1 MPSSQHSLY
10 PVSTVMSCSNPLKR
24 CRSSPAVAAAANN
37 PQDLSTTPIIFL
49 HGVGAGLLPYLSLIF
64 RLAALNRPMIL
75 PHSRH
80 VSMRL
85 VSWIPTV
92 DDMADATA
100 AMLAA
105 HSFSQASVV
114 AHSYGTMVASRLVM
128 KYPQLVHSMCLTDPV
143 STVCQN
149 AADHECTATKALL
162 SCCNLVEWWNLAWCT
177 CFSSTILGSLAVG
190 LCGLGSLTLCRRC
203 H

>member
-1 MPSSQHSLY
+1 
-10 PVSTVMSCSNPLKR
+10 MSCSNPLKR
-24 CRSSPAVAAAANN
+24 CRSSPAVAASASN

-64 RLAALNRPMIL
+64 RLAALQRPMIL
-75 PHSRH
+75 PHARH

-149 AADHECTATKALL
+149 PADHNRTDSSKGCAVLVQVGGMVGADILL
-162 SCCNLVEWWNLAWCT
+162 LHNAGKLGCRAGWGWSC
-177 CFSSTILGSLAVG
+177 
-190 LCGLGSLTLCRRC
+190 
-203 H
+203 